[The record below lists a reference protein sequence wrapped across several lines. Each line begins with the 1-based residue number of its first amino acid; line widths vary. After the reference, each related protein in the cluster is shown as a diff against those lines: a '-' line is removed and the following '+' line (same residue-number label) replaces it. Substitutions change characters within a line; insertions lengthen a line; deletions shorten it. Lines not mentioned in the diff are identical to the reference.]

1 MNYKVI
7 GRYLGLLLITE
18 GVFLIPPALISLF
31 LHESNAFYAILATIL
46 LAAIVGGVLFLL
58 CRKCKREFYAKDGL
72 VLVALAWFVL
82 SAFGALPFTLSGEI
96 PNYIDA
102 LFEII
107 SGFTTTGAS
116 ILTDIEAVSK
126 GLLFWR
132 SFTHW
137 LGGMGILVFI
147 MAIEPSGKGKGNS
160 FSLHVMRAESP
171 GPSVGKLVPKI
182 GLTAKIL
189 YALYIALTALCI
201 GMLLLGGMPV
211 FDSFCIA
218 FGTAGTGGFGILND
232 SMASYSPYLQTVVT
246 VFMALFGINFSVYYL
261 FLRNPRAALRD
272 EEVRTYL
279 LIMLG
284 AILLITLNI
293 YFSATDFGS
302 FKECLHSAAFHVSS
316 IMTTTGFSIADYNLW
331 PSFSKWIILLL
342 MLLGACAGSTGGGI
356 KIARFLLI
364 FKSMRAGFKRMLHP
378 RSVQVIT
385 LNGKP
390 VEDGI
395 LQGLWVYLSAYAVIF
410 VISTLLISLDGFS
423 VLTNLSATLSCLG
436 NIGPGLDTVGPA
448 GNFASFSWFSKIV
461 LSLDML
467 FGRLEIFPLIALFSH
482 DVYRRRNINI
492 RRAL

>member
-18 GVFLIPPALISLF
+18 GVFLIPPLLISLF
-31 LHESNAFYAILATIL
+31 GHESNAFLAILATML
-46 LAAIVGGVLFLL
+46 LTAAAGGILFLL
-58 CRKCKREFYAKDGL
+58 CRKCKKEFYAKDGL
-72 VLVALAWFVL
+72 VLVALAWVVL
-82 SAFGALPFTLSGEI
+82 SSFGALPFTLSGEI

-102 LFEII
+102 LFEVI

-137 LGGMGILVFI
+137 LGGMGILVFL

-189 YALYIALTALCI
+189 YALYIVLTLLCI

-272 EEVRTYL
+272 EEVRSYL

-284 AILLITLNI
+284 AMLLITLNI
-293 YFSATDFGS
+293 YFSAADFGS
-302 FKECLHSAAFHVSS
+302 FGECLHSAAFHVSS
-316 IMTTTGFSIADYNLW
+316 IMTTTGFTISDYNLW

-395 LQGLWVYLSAYAVIF
+395 IQGLWVYLSAYAIIF

-423 VLTNLSATLSCLG
+423 VLTNLSATLSCLS
-436 NIGPGLDTVGPA
+436 NIGPGLDAVGPA

-492 RRAL
+492 RRTL